1 MLYVTNCWTSSSASI
16 RCARPYMHYV
26 LFCPDEG
33 AEAGSSQ
40 REQREE
46 LGRQQRERDAQAQ
59 QEKIQKRKEKKERR
73 QSLAATAAAP
83 RLSHGAQ
90 TDAAALQ
97 LFPEQQT
104 ESKVWSR
111 TQTWRFL
118 MAKS

>member
-1 MLYVTNCWTSSSASI
+1 MVCTRPTTVFGSA
-16 RCARPYMHYV
+16 PYIHCG
-26 LFCPDEG
+26 LLCPDEG

-40 REQREE
+40 RELRQE

-73 QSLAATAAAP
+73 QSLAANAAAP

-90 TDAAALQ
+90 IDAAALQ

-104 ESKVWSR
+104 ESKVWSE
-111 TQTWRFL
+111 T
-118 MAKS
+118 

>member
-1 MLYVTNCWTSSSASI
+1 MQSAHLLVLHVANCQTTPFAVKL
-16 RCARPYMHYV
+16 CDRPYTHCAI
-26 LFCPDEG
+26 FRPDEG

-40 REQREE
+40 REQRQQ

-73 QSLAATAAAP
+73 QSLAANAAAP

-90 TDAAALQ
+90 IDAAALQ

-104 ESKVWSR
+104 ESKV
-111 TQTWRFL
+111 
-118 MAKS
+118 